1 MVTINRISTIIVFF
15 LFLLQ
20 GCSPPSAIV
29 KPYVQGKQKNSFTFK
44 GNTCYFK
51 AHTKQLSAIYID
63 FWFDKNVNDSI
74 VINPEGLNV
83 ILKSKSYDYSVSDKN
98 GKAILKTQPVIEGDV
113 YTINSYFDKMFFNT
127 NDTIKVEFCG
137 FITVDGEKPNLP
149 PIHFLVDSISR

>member
-1 MVTINRISTIIVFF
+1 MVIIRLLATFIIFF
-15 LFLLQ
+15 LMQ

-29 KPYVQGKQKNSFTFK
+29 KSYVHGKPENNFVFE

-63 FWFDKNVNDSI
+63 CWFDTNVNDSV

-98 GKAILKTQPVIEGDV
+98 GKAILKRRLVSEGDV

-127 NDTIKVEFCG
+127 IDTITVEFNG
-137 FITVDGEKPNLP
+137 FITFNGEQPGLP
-149 PIHFLVDSISR
+149 PIHFLVDSIKR

>member
-1 MVTINRISTIIVFF
+1 MVIINRISIITMLFIFF
-15 LFLLQ
+15 LQ

-29 KPYVQGKQKNSFTFK
+29 KPYVQGKQENSFVFE

-63 FWFDKNVNDSI
+63 CWFDTNVNDSV

-98 GKAILKTQPVIEGDV
+98 GKAILNRQLVFEGNV

-127 NDTIKVEFCG
+127 NDTIKVEFNS
-137 FITVDGEKPNLP
+137 FITVDGKNPNLP
-149 PIHFLVDSISR
+149 PIHFLVDSINR